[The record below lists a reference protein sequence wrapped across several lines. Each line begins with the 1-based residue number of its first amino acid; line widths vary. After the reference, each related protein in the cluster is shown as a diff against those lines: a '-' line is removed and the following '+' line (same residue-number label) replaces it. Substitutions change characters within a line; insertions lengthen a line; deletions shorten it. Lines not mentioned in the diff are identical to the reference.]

1 MTDPSDDAEPAA
13 PAGSPA
19 PTIADHDGG
28 VARRLTTRCRI
39 AASVLLVFAV
49 GCLLIGVLNDFTDST
64 ALLLLLA
71 AGAVAWGAML
81 LRRAALW
88 SSVAASP
95 LPSSPGMPS
104 SPGIEAVVGP
114 PKRLSPG
121 VPGAPVKRR
130 LGAKV
135 VPIHA
140 EVDPQPGGGALVV
153 HARADGLE
161 LVAGDGVRAW
171 PAAWTRDSGRR
182 GRPVPAPRRQL
193 RIAPRRRARPGAGCC
208 TGPPTAPCFSPPPA
222 CPTRG
227 EPGGTVAVRRSV
239 DCRFGTRH
247 AALSRRFARWLP
259 FFRPR
264 PTARRGWSE
273 RISATRQAWETVCA
287 GRRDGPYRQGATP
300 CQKTPSGWSTI
311 PSSRA

>member
-1 MTDPSDDAEPAA
+1 MTDPSEDAEPAA

-19 PTIADHDGG
+19 STIADHDGG

-39 AASVLLVFAV
+39 AAAVLLVFAV
-49 GCLLIGVLNDFTDST
+49 GCLLIGLLNDLTTST

-104 SPGIEAVVGP
+104 SRGIDAVVGP

-161 LVAGDGVRAW
+161 LVAGDGVEAW
-171 PAAWTRDSGRR
+171 PAPGVAIGSAEPAGPGAAAPALDRPLAKGPSGRW
-182 GRPVPAPRRQL
+182 VL
-193 RIAPRRRARPGAGCC
+193 YRAADGAVFLA
-208 TGPPTAPCFSPPPA
+208 T
-222 CPTRG
+222 TR
-227 EPGGTVAVRRSV
+227 
-239 DCRFGTRH
+239 
-247 AALSRRFARWLP
+247 LSDTW
-259 FFRPR
+259 
-264 PTARRGWSE
+264 
-273 RISATRQAWETVCA
+273 
-287 GRRDGPYRQGATP
+287 
-300 CQKTPSGWSTI
+300 
-311 PSSRA
+311 